1 MHIVECAGGVD
12 RYLRM
17 LTSRMDRERFEQILV
32 CSDDFRRE
40 DYEDFVVEFEQVHE
54 MQNALSPSKDGAA
67 VKRVRALIRQWKPD
81 VVYCH
86 SSKGGGIGRLAALGL
101 GVKVMY
107 NPHGWAFSMKGSK
120 VKSWI
125 YLMIERT
132 LTHATDQF
140 VMISNYEK
148 MLAVQRHVGKA
159 DRMKVIFNG
168 VDTENIRKTA
178 ASSMISRRD
187 VGIPEDTYVVG
198 MVGRISPQ
206 KAPDVFVR
214 MAAEVV
220 KKIPKAWFVIVGDG
234 EQKDNI
240 LALAE
245 QLGIADRLTITGW
258 TENPIDYMKLF
269 DQAVLLSRWEGFGL
283 VLAEYMTLEKPIVAT
298 AVDAIPD
305 LITDYENG
313 LLVESDS
320 PEKAAAAICE
330 IYENKELKYKLI
342 NNGKMRVNAFFDI
355 SRVANEHE
363 RLIVKISGRG
373 G

>member
-1 MHIVECAGGVD
+1 MACNHD
-12 RYLRM
+12 RNESGTSP
-17 LTSRMDRERFEQILV
+17 LTSL
-32 CSDDFRRE
+32 
-40 DYEDFVVEFEQVHE
+40 
-54 MQNALSPSKDGAA
+54 
-67 VKRVRALIRQWKPD
+67 
-81 VVYCH
+81 
-86 SSKGGGIGRLAALGL
+86 
-101 GVKVMY
+101 
-107 NPHGWAFSMKGSK
+107 
-120 VKSWI
+120 
-125 YLMIERT
+125 
-132 LTHATDQF
+132 
-140 VMISNYEK
+140 
-148 MLAVQRHVGKA
+148 
-159 DRMKVIFNG
+159 
-168 VDTENIRKTA
+168 
-178 ASSMISRRD
+178 
-187 VGIPEDTYVVG
+187 
-198 MVGRISPQ
+198 VGRISPQ

-214 MAAEVV
+214 MASEVV

-234 EQKDNI
+234 EQREEI

-245 QLGIADRLTITGW
+245 QLGIANRLTITGW

-363 RLIVKISGRG
+363 RLIVKIFGRG